1 MFIFYIFDIQYT
13 VLFIGWIRKGPT
25 TSFSHEQDI
34 LIILLFQIFSIDMT
48 FIFPN
53 LKTKI
58 SHSESNIL
66 TLFLKYANEVRP
78 AVISTPTFSQ

>member
-13 VLFIGWIRKGPT
+13 ILFIGWIRKGPT

-34 LIILLFQIFSIDMT
+34 IILLFQRFSIHMT
-48 FIFPN
+48 FLFPN

-58 SHSESNIL
+58 GHSETKIL
-66 TLFLKYANEVRP
+66 TLFLKYTNEVRP